1 MHQIGEDKGRIRE
14 IGLLKEVHDS
24 EKEKK
29 GKKKT
34 GRKKESEALTPT
46 RERKMNRCEDEQKE
60 GGYEDDRKLEKR
72 ERERER
78 EKEREGEKAGVRFM
92 ESTYPEIY
100 MNPWQEMRQMQRREE
115 GEMAG
120 RELPG

>member
-1 MHQIGEDKGRIRE
+1 
-14 IGLLKEVHDS
+14 
-24 EKEKK
+24 
-29 GKKKT
+29 
-34 GRKKESEALTPT
+34 
-46 RERKMNRCEDEQKE
+46 MNRCEDEQKE
-60 GGYEDDRKLEKR
+60 GGYEDDRKLEKKGR

-78 EKEREGEKAGVRFM
+78 DGGGGGEREKAGVRFM